1 MLMYAEAG
9 GVDSMTFPV
18 INTPLLSFRYRQ
30 CTHARF
36 PTPTGPPAYNGCAEG
51 CTMANKHTGSV
62 WFLLLLFF
70 FLNQHFNLLK
80 CKTEKPPRASR
91 PSLRTNYPKK
101 KKGGESGR
109 VGCTTLFLLQTRCFP
124 ARPPGFVV
132 SNHFKASWSPL
143 IHPRMSSGSRAVFH
157 HQACALTRSKCGSVE
172 PLGE

>member
-101 KKGGESGR
+101 KKGGGKVAE
-109 VGCTTLFLLQTRCFP
+109 
-124 ARPPGFVV
+124 
-132 SNHFKASWSPL
+132 
-143 IHPRMSSGSRAVFH
+143 
-157 HQACALTRSKCGSVE
+157 
-172 PLGE
+172 

>member
-70 FLNQHFNLLK
+70 LKISTSTCSNVKLRNLLAH
-80 CKTEKPPRASR
+80 RD
-91 PSLRTNYPKK
+91 
-101 KKGGESGR
+101 
-109 VGCTTLFLLQTRCFP
+109 
-124 ARPPGFVV
+124 
-132 SNHFKASWSPL
+132 
-143 IHPRMSSGSRAVFH
+143 H
-157 HQACALTRSKCGSVE
+157 H
-172 PLGE
+172 